1 MITSS
6 TLQCCPTLAPL
17 AAFTRV
23 TELQLHGSHWAEA
36 GLHSLLA
43 AMGPRLLS
51 LGLVAVKG
59 LGLASLHHILSCC
72 RQLATIVFN
81 SCDFDGPEAELEL
94 GAAVPE
100 VDTLEELVITSS
112 ARCGHHRYS

>member
-1 MITSS
+1 MSP
-6 TLQCCPTLAPL
+6 QCCPTLAPL

-72 RQLATIVFN
+72 RQLATAVFN

-94 GAAVPE
+94 GAAVTE

-112 ARCGHHRYS
+112 ARCGPRVNIRIL